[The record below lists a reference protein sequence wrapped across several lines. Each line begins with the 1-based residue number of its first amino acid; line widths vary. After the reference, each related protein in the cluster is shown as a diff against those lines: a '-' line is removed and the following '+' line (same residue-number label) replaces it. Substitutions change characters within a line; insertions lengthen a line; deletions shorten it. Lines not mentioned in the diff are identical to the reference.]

1 MYPLIPAIF
10 PSSRSFSM
18 KILIYA
24 SIATR
29 LLLIGNPYSDFFY
42 QRLAALAIMTLNGS
56 HQFGKPMRV
65 NQAYASQ
72 REDTSGLSKLIWTYV
87 GNQREDT
94 LGLLM

>member
-1 MYPLIPAIF
+1 
-10 PSSRSFSM
+10 
-18 KILIYA
+18 
-24 SIATR
+24 
-29 LLLIGNPYSDFFY
+29 
-42 QRLAALAIMTLNGS
+42 MTLNGS

-94 LGLLM
+94 LG

>member
-1 MYPLIPAIF
+1 
-10 PSSRSFSM
+10 
-18 KILIYA
+18 
-24 SIATR
+24 
-29 LLLIGNPYSDFFY
+29 
-42 QRLAALAIMTLNGS
+42 MTLNGS

-94 LGLLM
+94 LGLLMLVC